1 MEKYQQCKDFFQHF
15 QVYLLCDSVGWGL
28 FAQEYIH
35 HFPTVNRQTL
45 IGNIIPFSNSYY
57 NWKSFFWKI
66 GEICGQRDREKC
78 EVLRKVEDQEAKLI
92 EISVMQEGSIQI
104 DEDICDARRPFTI
117 SVKREENGRML
128 RILQMTK
135 LFLKQ
140 S

>member
-1 MEKYQQCKDFFQHF
+1 MW
-15 QVYLLCDSVGWGL
+15 S
-28 FAQEYIH
+28 A
-35 HFPTVNRQTL
+35 
-45 IGNIIPFSNSYY
+45 
-57 NWKSFFWKI
+57 
-66 GEICGQRDREKC
+66 GQRKKC

-135 LFLKQ
+135 LFLK
-140 S
+140 